1 MAMIDDNAGFLS
13 VLETLFNESN
23 VVAEIYISLPNASY
37 SAILKTLEKHEEFF
51 KTERVKWQIKSLD
64 LGFEIRFDRTNR
76 DLAKK
81 VI

>member
-1 MAMIDDNAGFLS
+1 MAMINNAEFLS

-23 VVAEIYISLPNASY
+23 FVAEIYISLPNARY
-37 SAILKTLEKHEEFF
+37 SAILKTLEKQEEFF

>member
-1 MAMIDDNAGFLS
+1 MAMNNAEFLS

-23 VVAEIYISLPNASY
+23 FVAEIYISLPNASY